1 MTTGRNHQGGC
12 PRLGFWD
19 AGDEIPC
26 TCSGPT
32 NAHCPTCGRFVA
44 NAGQYS
50 IYCRTCMDG
59 MVKDYEVE
67 ERERGR
73 IP

>member
-1 MTTGRNHQGGC
+1 MKIHICHVVYDPAG
-12 PRLGFWD
+12 PRECGPVD
-19 AGDEIPC
+19 QVPG
-26 TCSGPT
+26 SQPT
-32 NAHCPTCGRFVA
+32 NAHCPRCGRFVA
-44 NAGQYS
+44 NAGQHS
-50 IYCRTCMDG
+50 VYCRTCMDG